1 MILSESLPRLIRAIS
16 SRRLF
21 IAWSEMTKPEGYCGY
36 SRPMWMFIQSY
47 EKLREYL
54 YSNATIETLIQF
66 EYSAFEEATV
76 PVCTFAFK
84 NSHVNPK
91 RAAICALWISAVVW
105 KYTATEKTLE
115 AIANHDCGFYYEQ
128 NTDNFSKIP
137 GSPVAYWASDSLQ
150 NVFKINY
157 FTIILYHQV
166 KM

>member
-1 MILSESLPRLIRAIS
+1 
-16 SRRLF
+16 
-21 IAWSEMTKPEGYCGY
+21 MTKPEGYCGY

-76 PVCTFAFK
+76 LVCTFAFK

-105 KYTATEKTLE
+105 KFSATENCLKRLQTMTVDSTMSRTRTTSPKFQ
-115 AIANHDCGFYYEQ
+115 AARWRIGQVTAYKM
-128 NTDNFSKIP
+128 FSKI
-137 GSPVAYWASDSLQ
+137 
-150 NVFKINY
+150 NC